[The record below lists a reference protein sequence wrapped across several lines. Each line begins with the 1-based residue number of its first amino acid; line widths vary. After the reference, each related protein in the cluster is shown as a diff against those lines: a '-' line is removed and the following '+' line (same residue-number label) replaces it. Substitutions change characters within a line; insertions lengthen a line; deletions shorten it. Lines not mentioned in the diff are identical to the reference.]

1 MTPEELWSLTLDK
14 LSTIISREDTMLML
28 RSLEIYV
35 NGDEIIL
42 NAPNKF
48 ARDHIQ
54 KNHWDLVVSVMK
66 TLLEREDNKV
76 IRLEYL
82 PQPDIFATSPA
93 KTKRRE
99 EPEVIEP
106 PFVTH
111 LKPEHQFGNF
121 VSGPSN
127 DNAFA
132 AAQAV
137 ACGFNDIMNPLLIY
151 GGTGLGKSHLMH
163 AIGNAMVA
171 RGLKRVRFIHAED
184 FVNEM
189 VNSINNKTTP
199 QFMESF
205 RHLDAL
211 LIDDVQFLGGKE
223 RSQAQFFYAFNSLFD
238 QKRQIIMTC
247 DRYPKEI
254 EGLEDR
260 LRSRFGQGLA
270 VTVAPPE
277 FETRVAI
284 LNTKAEKIGFS
295 LPPDVAF
302 FIAENIASNVREL
315 EGALRK
321 VYVKSAFHQ
330 AEPTIAVVREALADQ
345 IHAQNKRVNVDNIQK
360 VSARF
365 YDVALS
371 DLLAKQRG
379 KANIALARQVA
390 MCLTKELTRL
400 SYPQVG
406 ELFGG
411 RDHSTVMHACK
422 NVQKRI
428 GQDRQF
434 ADEYTALKMSI
445 TG

>member
-1 MTPEELWSLTLDK
+1 MNHEELWPLVLEKLDTMV
-14 LSTIISREDTMLML
+14 SNDAMLML
-28 RSLEIYV
+28 RSFEIYE
-35 NGDEIIL
+35 NEQAIIV

-48 ARDHIQ
+48 ARDHI
-54 KNHWDLVVSVMK
+54 KKTSWELILPMIK
-66 TLLEREDNKV
+66 TLLGREENRK
-76 IRLEYL
+76 IRLECL
-82 PQPDIFATSPA
+82 PQPDLFSQPKATKASKPNPEE
-93 KTKRRE
+93 KRFDTQL
-99 EPEVIEP
+99 I
-106 PFVTH
+106 
-111 LKPEHQFGNF
+111 PEHQFHNF

-137 ACGFNDIMNPLLIY
+137 ASGFNEIMNPLLIY
-151 GGTGLGKSHLMH
+151 GSTGLGKSHLMH

-171 RGLKRVRFIHAED
+171 RGLRRVKFMKAED
-184 FVNEM
+184 FVNQM
-189 VNSINNKTTP
+189 VESINQKTTP
-199 QFMESF
+199 EFMNSF
-205 RHLDAL
+205 RDLDAL
-211 LIDDVQFLGGKE
+211 LIDDVQFLGGKD
-223 RSQAQFFYAFNSLFD
+223 RSQAQFFYTFNSLFD

-284 LNTKAEKIGFS
+284 LKSKAEKIGFT
-295 LPPDVAF
+295 LPADVAF
-302 FIAENIASNVREL
+302 FIAENIASNVRDL

-321 VYVKSAFHQ
+321 VYAQSTFSRQ
-330 AEPTIAVVREALADQ
+330 ALTIELARDALADQ
-345 IHAQNKRVNVDNIQK
+345 IHAHHRRVNVDSIQK
-360 VSARF
+360 ISARF
-365 YDVALS
+365 FEVSLQ

-379 KANIALARQVA
+379 KAHIALARQTA

-406 ELFGG
+406 DAFGG

-422 NVQKRI
+422 SIHKRLQ
-428 GQDRQF
+428 QDRAF
-434 ADEYTALKMSI
+434 ADDYHVLKASI